1 MSTSYIEINFNINT
15 SSSLTY
21 SKNINLNIKRVCWF
35 CEKKCYDFVSICDFC
50 KYEKF
55 PKNKKK

>member
-1 MSTSYIEINFNINT
+1 MSTSYIKINFNIDT
-15 SSSLTY
+15 LSSSITY
-21 SKNINLNIKRVCWF
+21 SKNIKRVCWF

>member
-1 MSTSYIEINFNINT
+1 MSTSYIKINFNIDT
-15 SSSLTY
+15 LSSSITY
-21 SKNINLNIKRVCWF
+21 SKNINIVCWF
-35 CEKKCYDFVSICDFC
+35 CDKKCYDFVSIYDFC

>member
-1 MSTSYIEINFNINT
+1 MSTSYIKINFNIDT
-15 SSSLTY
+15 SNSITY
-21 SKNINLNIKRVCWF
+21 SKNINIKKVCWF